1 MNNIATIKEKLVQE
15 FMETGTIDIEGD
27 AGVLTD
33 ALYDGLDMG
42 KPMWKFADSEKIAKE
57 EYELIYDKMLEV
69 VNYLAED
76 VEQIVNELSED

>member
-15 FMETGTIDIEGD
+15 YMETGTIDIEGD

-42 KPMWKFADSEKIAKE
+42 KPMWKLAGSEKIANE
-57 EYELIYDKMLEV
+57 EYKLIYDKMLDV
-69 VNYLAED
+69 LNILAED
-76 VEQIVNELSED
+76 VEQIVNELCED